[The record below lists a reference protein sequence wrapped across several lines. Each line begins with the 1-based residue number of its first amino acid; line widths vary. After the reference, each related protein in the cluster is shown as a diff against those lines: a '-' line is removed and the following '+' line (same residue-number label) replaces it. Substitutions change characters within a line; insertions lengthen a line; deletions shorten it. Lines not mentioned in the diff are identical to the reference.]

1 MDPVHAHLI
10 LNHIPSIGLGAVAL
24 LLAYGLFRKSDE
36 VVRAALLGLIIIALT
51 TIVVFLTGEPAEEAV
66 EDLPGVL
73 HDYIESHES
82 AGLIALFTVEA
93 IGAAALVGLLL
104 SRRWRE
110 IPRMF
115 TIIALVLSLAGAG
128 VVAWTSNL
136 GGQIRHT
143 EIRDS
148 AAGQPVEGEREGEEG
163 ESGRGRGRGRGGE
176 YR

>member
-10 LNHIPSIGLGAVAL
+10 LNHIPSIGLGAIAL

-36 VVRAALLGLIIIALT
+36 VVKAALFGLVIIALT

-66 EDLPGVL
+66 EDLAGVG
-73 HDYIESHES
+73 HDYIEQHES
-82 AGLIALFTVEA
+82 AGLIALFSVEA
-93 IGAAALVGLLL
+93 VGAAAVIGLLM

-110 IPRMF
+110 IPRSF
-115 TIIALVLSLAGAG
+115 TIIAIVLSLAAAG

-148 AAGQPVEGEREGEEG
+148 AVSNEPEHGEQEGE
-163 ESGRGRGRGRGGE
+163 RGRGRGRNRGGE
-176 YR
+176 NR